1 VARPILRSQ
10 NNDKEKHTMTTFPIH
25 TIESAPAASRTS
37 LEGLQKELGF
47 VPNLAASMAESPS
60 LIEAFTAVRSIL
72 GRSAFTPLEREVIS
86 LAVSFENDCTYCMA
100 AHSTFAKM
108 QGASADLLEAMRA
121 GEAPRDR
128 RLGALAAYTR
138 HLLASRG
145 HASDDAERALLD
157 AGFTR
162 AQLLEAIAVIAFT
175 TIANFAHNVTEC
187 TIDSKFEPQ
196 SWSVPAHR

>member
-1 VARPILRSQ
+1 
-10 NNDKEKHTMTTFPIH
+10 MTTFPVH
-25 TIESAPAASRTS
+25 TIESAPAASRNS
-37 LEGLQKELGF
+37 LEGLLKEIGF
-47 VPNLAASMAESPS
+47 VPNLVASMAESPS
-60 LIEAFTAVRSIL
+60 LIEAFIAVRSVL

-100 AHSTFAKM
+100 VHSTFAKM
-108 QGASADLLEAMRA
+108 QGASAELLEAMRA
-121 GEAPRDR
+121 GGTPRDR

-145 HASDDAERALLD
+145 HASDDAKRALLD

-162 AQLLEAIAVIAFT
+162 AQLLETIAVIAFT

-196 SWSVPAHR
+196 SWSVPARR